1 MAFERSI
8 KSALIKE
15 TGEIIQ
21 SDDYFKNKQ
30 KGDEIRT
37 EYNRGNITFLCLDC
51 RQKLSLSKSN
61 KRTFYLKHF
70 SNSEYCELKEESL
83 SSKEQEIYSKILI
96 SKESPRHIFLKTKI
110 GKLLKETKNVSEVR
124 IDDCFIFNDKGKR
137 RKPDVYCK
145 YLDKKIVFEIQLSTL
160 SQKYILGRYDF
171 YKEKGVYLIWVLDN
185 FDVEGKT
192 ATELDIKYLSKHQ
205 NYFRFK
211 DTTDF
216 QLNCKFKQTHL
227 NTKNQFYDEWN
238 EVDITLDKLQ
248 FDKENNEVYFYNFL
262 KNKEEKLIIQ
272 KRNQE
277 QIEKQKEEKRLQ
289 KEQDRIAYKTHDF
302 IEAIGDEKEK
312 YKSDFSKLKNELND
326 FDDEELKFLNQ
337 RLKLDERE
345 KIFDWL
351 EKGNESDYEFLKFIL
366 ESYQIDL
373 DVNINHKTTGK
384 NVFYY
389 LYNNVEI
396 YQKERFLKLL
406 FRKGYKFSDNDKSLL
421 QDYCQDS
428 YDDFERSVLIY
439 QFANHTPKWLI
450 DTLFEYKS
458 QRVICVIESCLNK
471 KIIGFKLKGWIALLN
486 YAIHN
491 FPEYWEYIEKSLKSN
506 NLFDEITTK
515 DKKGTFQKKLKEYHN
530 NQSDEYNRDFNHLF
544 QHLYPELIYE

>member
-1 MAFERSI
+1 MAFERTI
-8 KSALIKE
+8 KSAIIKE
-15 TGEIIQ
+15 TGKIIE
-21 SDDYFKNKQ
+21 SDEYFKNKQ
-30 KGDEIRT
+30 EGDEIRT
-37 EYNRGNITFLCLDC
+37 EYNRGNITFLCLEC

-70 SNSEYCELKEESL
+70 PNSEYCELKEESL
-83 SSKEQEIYSKILI
+83 SNKEQEIYTQILI
-96 SKESPRHIFLKTKI
+96 AKESPRHIFLKNRI
-110 GKLLKETKNVSEVR
+110 GELLKETNNISEVK
-124 IDDCFIFNDKGKR
+124 IDNFFIFNDKGKR

-171 YKEKGVYLIWVLDN
+171 YKEKGIYLIWILDN

-192 ATELDIKYLSKHQ
+192 TTELDIKYLSKHQ

-248 FDKENNEVYFYNFL
+248 FDKENNEVYLYNFL

-289 KEQDRIAYKTHDF
+289 KEQDRIASKIHDF
-302 IEAIGDEKEK
+302 IEAIGVEKEK

-373 DVNINHKTTGK
+373 DVNINHKTTSK

-396 YQKERFLKLL
+396 HQKERFLKLL
-406 FRKGYKFSDNDKSLL
+406 FRKGFKFSKIDTPLLGNYFEDSNNDF
-421 QDYCQDS
+421 Q
-428 YDDFERSVLIY
+428 RSVLVY
-439 QFANHTPKWLI
+439 GLANYTPKWLI

-458 QRVICVIESCLNK
+458 QRVLCIIESCLAK
-471 KIIGFKLKGWIALLN
+471 QIIGFKFKGWIALLN

-491 FPEYWEYIEKSLKSN
+491 YPEYWSYIETTLKSTE
-506 NLFDEITTK
+506 LFEKVILL
-515 DKKGTFQKKLKEYHN
+515 DKKGTFQNKLN
-530 NQSDEYNRDFNHLF
+530 NYKNVQQEIDKNFAQLF
-544 QHLYPELIYE
+544 MHLYPELCH

>member
-8 KSALIKE
+8 KSAIIKE

-21 SDDYFKNKQ
+21 SDDYFKNK
-30 KGDEIRT
+30 KNGDEIRT

-51 RQKLSLSKSN
+51 RQELSLSKSN

-70 SNSEYCELKEESL
+70 PNSEYCELKEESL
-83 SSKEQEIYSKILI
+83 SSKEQDIYSKILI
-96 SKESPRHIFLKTKI
+96 AKESPRHIFLKNKI
-110 GKLLKETKNVSEVR
+110 GELLKETKNVSEVK
-124 IDDCFIFNDKGKR
+124 IDSFFIVNDKGKR

-145 YLDKKIVFEIQLSTL
+145 YLDNKIVFEIQLSNL

-171 YKEKGVYLIWVLDN
+171 YKEKGIYLIWILDN
-185 FDVEGKT
+185 FDLEGKT
-192 ATELDIKYLSKHQ
+192 TTELDIKHLSKHQ

-216 QLNCKFKQTHL
+216 KLNCKFKQTHL

-248 FDKENNEVYFYNFL
+248 FDQENNEVYFYNFL

-277 QIEKQKEEKRLQ
+277 QIDKQKEEKRRQ
-289 KEQDRIAYKTHDF
+289 KEQDRIAYKIHNF
-302 IEAIGDEKEK
+302 IDAIGDEKEK
-312 YKSDFSKLKNELND
+312 YKSDFSQLKNELND
-326 FDDEELKFLNQ
+326 FNEVELQFLNQ
-337 RLKLDERE
+337 RLKLDNRG
-345 KIFDWL
+345 KIFDWF
-351 EKGNESDYEFLKFIL
+351 EKGSESDYEFLKFIL

-373 DVNINHKTTGK
+373 DVNISHKTTGK

-389 LYNNVEI
+389 LYSNKEI
-396 YQKERFLKLL
+396 YQKEKFLKLL
-406 FRKGYKFSDNDKSLL
+406 FRKGFKFSENDKSLL
-421 QDYCQDS
+421 KDYCEDS
-428 YDDFERSVLIY
+428 YDDFERSVLIC
-439 QFANHTPKWLI
+439 QLANHTPKWLI

-458 QRVICVIESCLNK
+458 QRVLCVIKSCLK
-471 KIIGFKLKGWIALLN
+471 KQIIGFKFKGWIALLN

-491 FPEYWEYIEKSLKSN
+491 FPNYWEYIEKAMKSN
-506 NLFDEITTK
+506 NLFEEIIVT
-515 DKKGTFQKKLKEYHN
+515 DKRGTFQNKLNEYHN
-530 NQSDEYNRDFNHLF
+530 NKSDEYNRDFNHLF
-544 QHLYPELIYE
+544 QHLYPDLIYE

>member
-1 MAFERSI
+1 MTFERTI
-8 KSALIKE
+8 KSAIIKE
-15 TGEIIQ
+15 TGEIIE
-21 SDDYFKNKQ
+21 SDEYFKKKQ
-30 KGDEIRT
+30 EGDEIRT
-37 EYNRGNITFLCLDC
+37 EYNRGNITFLCLEC

-61 KRTFYLKHF
+61 KRNFYLKHF
-70 SNSEYCELKEESL
+70 PNSEYCELKEESL
-83 SSKEQEIYSKILI
+83 SNKEQEIYTQILI
-96 SKESPRHIFLKTKI
+96 AKESPRHIFLKNRI
-110 GKLLKETKNVSEVR
+110 GELLKETKDVSEVK
-124 IDDCFIFNDKGKR
+124 IDDYFIFNNKGEK

-145 YLDKKIVFEIQLSTL
+145 YLEKEIVFEIQLSNL
-160 SQKYILGRYDF
+160 SQKYILGRHDF
-171 YKEKGVYLIWVLDN
+171 YKEKGIYLIWVLDN

-192 ATELDIKYLSKHQ
+192 TTELDIKYLSKHQ

-211 DTTDF
+211 DTNDF

-238 EVDITLDKLQ
+238 EVNITLDKLQ
-248 FDKENNEVYFYNFL
+248 FDKENNEVYLYNFL
-262 KNKEEKLIIQ
+262 MNKEEKLIVQ

-277 QIEKQKEEKRLQ
+277 QIEKQKKEKRLQ
-289 KEQDRIAYKTHDF
+289 KEQERIAYKIHDF

-312 YKSDFSKLKNELND
+312 YKSDFSKLKNELNN

-373 DVNINHKTTGK
+373 DVNINHKTTSK
-384 NVFYY
+384 NVFHY

-406 FRKGYKFSDNDKSLL
+406 FRKGFKFSEIDIPLLENYFEDSNNDF
-421 QDYCQDS
+421 Q
-428 YDDFERSVLIY
+428 RSVLVY
-439 QFANHTPKWLI
+439 GLANYTPKWLI

-458 QRVICVIESCLNK
+458 QRVLCIIESCLVK
-471 KIIGFKLKGWIALLN
+471 QIIGFKYKGWIALLN

-491 FPEYWEYIEKSLKSN
+491 YPEYWSYIETALKSTE
-506 NLFDEITTK
+506 LFEKVILL
-515 DKKGTFQKKLKEYHN
+515 DKKGTFQNKLNN
-530 NQSDEYNRDFNHLF
+530 NQNVQQEIDKNFAQLF
-544 QHLYPELIYE
+544 MHLYPELCH